1 MTLILPC
8 HKKIS
13 NCVTLFGSGIDI
25 YPIKKNYVKNNLS
38 FRGWFYFRM
47 GGATYFAF
55 IFAAINT
62 LTVTYFLAIEN
73 YPFLNVI
80 FPSFIQYVLII
91 TSIGVPLLVLIGYVH
106 YKRTTAFKAE
116 SAVQAE
122 SNPYQRRN
130 LVNITILLSL
140 TMKLNEMVLKMTKN
154 EKLTSKEVEEV
165 EKLQDEIKKFTNERK
180 FSNKKDLEFLGN
192 MTDD

>member
-1 MTLILPC
+1 MVASDVDI
-8 HKKIS
+8 HQKKYSI
-13 NCVTLFGSGIDI
+13 V
-25 YPIKKNYVKNNLS
+25 KKNLGY
-38 FRGWFYFRM
+38 RAWFYFRM
-47 GGATYFAF
+47 GWATYFAF

-73 YPFLNVI
+73 YPFLTII

-106 YKRTTAFKAE
+106 YKKTTAFRAE

-130 LVNITILLSL
+130 IVNITILLSL
-140 TMKLNEMVLKMTKN
+140 TMKLNEMVLKLTKN
-154 EKLTSKEVEEV
+154 EKLTSKEVEEG
-165 EKLQDEIKKFTNERK
+165 ET
-180 FSNKKDLEFLGN
+180 
-192 MTDD
+192 

>member
-1 MTLILPC
+1 MN
-8 HKKIS
+8 KIVIAS
-13 NCVTLFGSGIDI
+13 HIDI
-25 YPIKKNYVKNNLS
+25 YPIKKNCVKNNLS

-47 GGATYFAF
+47 GWATYFAF
-55 IFAAINT
+55 IFAAVNT

-73 YPFLNVI
+73 YPFLTII

-106 YKRTTAFKAE
+106 YKRTKAYKSE
-116 SAVQAE
+116 ADVMVE

-130 LVNITILLSL
+130 IVNITILVSL
-140 TMKLNEMVLKMTKN
+140 TMKLNEMMFKMAKN

-165 EKLQDEIKKFTNERK
+165 EKLQDEIKKFTNERS
-180 FSNKKDLEFLGN
+180 FSNKKDLEFLEN
-192 MTDD
+192 ITEN

>member
-1 MTLILPC
+1 M
-8 HKKIS
+8 
-13 NCVTLFGSGIDI
+13 
-25 YPIKKNYVKNNLS
+25 KNNLS

-47 GGATYFAF
+47 GWATYFAF

-73 YPFLNVI
+73 YPFLTII
-80 FPSFIQYVLII
+80 FPSFIQYVLIT
-91 TSIGVPLLVLIGYVH
+91 TSIGVPLLVLVGYVH
-106 YKRTTAFKAE
+106 YKKTKAFQAE
-116 SAVQAE
+116 SAVGAE

-130 LVNITILLSL
+130 IVNITILLSL
-140 TMKLNEMVLKMTKN
+140 TMKLNEMVLKLTKN

-180 FSNKKDLEFLGN
+180 FSNKKDLEFLGDI
-192 MTDD
+192 TDN

>member
-1 MTLILPC
+1 M
-8 HKKIS
+8 
-13 NCVTLFGSGIDI
+13 FGSEIDI

-47 GGATYFAF
+47 GWATYFAF

-73 YPFLNVI
+73 YPFLTII

-116 SAVQAE
+116 TAVLAE

-130 LVNITILLSL
+130 IVNITILLSL
-140 TMKLNEMVLKMTKN
+140 TMKLNEMVLKLTKN
-154 EKLTSKEVEEV
+154 EKLTPKEVEEV
-165 EKLQDEIKKFTNERK
+165 EKLQDKIKKFTNERS
-180 FSNKKDLEFLGN
+180 FSNKKDLEFLEN
-192 MTDD
+192 ITEN

>member
-1 MTLILPC
+1 M
-8 HKKIS
+8 
-13 NCVTLFGSGIDI
+13 FGSEIDI

-47 GGATYFAF
+47 GWGTYFAF

-91 TSIGVPLLVLIGYVH
+91 TSIGVPLLVLIG
-106 YKRTTAFKAE
+106 
-116 SAVQAE
+116 
-122 SNPYQRRN
+122 
-130 LVNITILLSL
+130 
-140 TMKLNEMVLKMTKN
+140 
-154 EKLTSKEVEEV
+154 
-165 EKLQDEIKKFTNERK
+165 
-180 FSNKKDLEFLGN
+180 
-192 MTDD
+192 